1 MDAASTLVF
10 MILFVSFLTTR
21 CKSEIFIEKPLL
33 CIAFF
38 RAQLLRQ
45 GPDSQVKRAST
56 RKTKTLNVLVR
67 LTSECRNKHVYCLFP
82 WKGENPSITMFCLI
96 CLYSCTYNDEK
107 TNQVP
112 IFFARQTSI
121 YHCYLDIEPWI
132 HCVLLFVKMFNLV
145 CDALAWCFKYKTFYL
160 GMNWWIN

>member
-10 MILFVSFLTTR
+10 MILFVSFLTAR

-107 TNQVP
+107 PTTFQ
-112 IFFARQTSI
+112 FFLQDKQAFNVDSLI
-121 YHCYLDIEPWI
+121 HGFIVCYLLSRCSTLYVMLLPD
-132 HCVLLFVKMFNLV
+132 VLNTRHFTWV
-145 CDALAWCFKYKTFYL
+145 
-160 GMNWWIN
+160 

>member
-10 MILFVSFLTTR
+10 MILFVSFLTAR

-45 GPDSQVKRAST
+45 GPDSQIKRAST

-112 IFFARQTSI
+112 IFFGKTNK
-121 YHCYLDIEPWI
+121 HLLWI
-132 HCVLLFVKMFNLV
+132 HWFMDSLCVTFCQDVQPCMWCSCLMFQIHILPGYE
-145 CDALAWCFKYKTFYL
+145 L
-160 GMNWWIN
+160 MN